1 MRRSSQATKRIVMNL
16 VSGYPFWLIKD
27 GLPFNYP
34 ALENSI
40 STDVLI
46 IGAGISGAL
55 AAYHLINA
63 GAKCVIVDSRT
74 AGLGSTCASTS
85 LLQYEIDTPLSE
97 LIGKVGEK
105 NAVLSYKLCEEA
117 IGKIGAIDKKI
128 KCGEFETKKSLYYAA
143 NKKHLAF
150 LNREFASRKEHGF
163 KVSLLDEKSIKKR
176 YGIIAPGAILSETAA
191 QTNAY
196 KFTHALL
203 QYCKNKGAA
212 IYDRTDVINIRH
224 QQNSVQVTTA
234 NGSKIKAKKL
244 IYANGYEAVKYIDK
258 KIVSLHSTY
267 ATISEQNTTKVDLW
281 EDEVLIWNTANP
293 YLYARS
299 TKDKRIIVGGRD
311 EPFINANK
319 SNSLINLKS
328 GQLKNDIQRLFPAI
342 DYKPEFSW
350 SGIFGSTK
358 DGLPFIG
365 SLPGKPNGYFA
376 LGFGGNGITFSLM
389 AAEIITDIIM
399 KGKSSYSDLFSFKR
413 V

>member
-1 MRRSSQATKRIVMNL
+1 MNL

-55 AAYHLINA
+55 AGYHLVNA
-63 GAKCVIVDSRT
+63 GAACVIVDART
-74 AGLGSTCASTS
+74 VGLGSTCASTS

-97 LIGKVGEK
+97 LINKVGK
-105 NAVLSYKLCEEA
+105 NNAVLSYKLCEEA
-117 IGKIGAIDKKI
+117 IGKIGRIDKKI
-128 KCGEFETKKSLYYAA
+128 KCGEFETKKSLFYAA
-143 NKKHLAF
+143 GKKDLPF
-150 LNREFASRKEHGF
+150 LKREFDTRKAHGF
-163 KVSLLDEKSIKKR
+163 TVNLLNERAIKKS
-176 YGIIAPGAILSETAA
+176 YGIVAPGAILSETAA

-196 KFTHALL
+196 KFAHALL
-203 QYCKNKGAA
+203 QYCKTKGMD
-212 IYDRTDVINIRH
+212 IYDRTDVVNIRH
-224 QQNSVQVTTA
+224 LQNSVVVTTA
-234 NGSKIKAKKL
+234 NGCRIKAKKL
-244 IYANGYEAVKYIDK
+244 IYANGYEAVKYVDK
-258 KIVSLHSTY
+258 KIVDLHSTF
-267 ATISEQNTTKVDLW
+267 ATISEQNTTDVDLW
-281 EDEVLIWNTANP
+281 EDEVLIWNTADP
-293 YLYARS
+293 YLYVRS

-311 EPFINANK
+311 EPFMNAHK
-319 SNSLINLKS
+319 SNSLISKKS
-328 GQLKNDIQRLFPAI
+328 KQLKKDIAQLFPAI

-389 AAEIITDIIM
+389 AAEMITDMIM
-399 KGKSSYSDLFSFKR
+399 KGKSKHSDLFSFER
-413 V
+413 I

>member
-1 MRRSSQATKRIVMNL
+1 MNL

-27 GLPFNYP
+27 GLPYNYP

-55 AAYHLINA
+55 AGYHLVNA
-63 GAKCVIVDSRT
+63 GAACVIVDGRT
-74 AGLGSTCASTS
+74 VGLGSTCASTS

-97 LIGKVGEK
+97 LINKVGKK

-117 IGKIGAIDKKI
+117 IGKIGLIDKKI
-128 KCGEFETKKSLYYAA
+128 KCGEFETKKSLFYAA
-143 NKKHLAF
+143 RKKDLPF
-150 LNREFASRKEHGF
+150 LKREFDTRKAYGF
-163 KVSLLDEKSIKKR
+163 TVDLLNESAIKKS
-176 YGIIAPGAILSETAA
+176 YGIVAPGAILSETAA

-196 KFTHALL
+196 KFAHALL
-203 QYCKNKGAA
+203 QYCKTKGMD
-212 IYDRTDVINIRH
+212 IYDRTDVVNIRH
-224 QQNSVQVTTA
+224 LRNSVVVTTA
-234 NGSKIKAKKL
+234 NGSRIKAKKL
-244 IYANGYEAVKYIDK
+244 IYANGYEAVKYVDK
-258 KIVSLHSTY
+258 KIVDLHSTF
-267 ATISEQNTTKVDLW
+267 ATISEQNTTDVDLW
-281 EDEVLIWNTANP
+281 EDEVLIWNTADP
-293 YLYARS
+293 YLYVRS

-311 EPFINANK
+311 EPFMNAHK
-319 SNSLINLKS
+319 SNSLISKKS
-328 GQLKNDIQRLFPAI
+328 KQLKKDIEQLFPAI

-389 AAEIITDIIM
+389 AAEMITAMIM
-399 KGKSSYSDLFSFKR
+399 KGKSKHSDLFSFER
-413 V
+413 I